1 MEEMF
6 RWSGAEPEE
15 IGTVLDVGCGF
26 GGTSRLLASKL
37 PSASVKGITLSP
49 EQVRRGTE
57 LAKEK
62 GLGNVSFE
70 VMDALKMDF
79 PDNSFDMVWACESG
93 EHMPDKKA
101 YVDEMVRVLKPGG
114 TIVIATWCQRETPP
128 AFAPEE
134 KQRLQFL
141 YDEWS
146 HPHFISI
153 EEYVRLMEA
162 TGDLEVRKPTS
173 VIVLPLLP
181 FAFVDTQAIDR
192 SINRTSM
199 SRVGPR
205 LAQIQFD
212 PAKPRAPNTP
222 HVDASSSPP
231 RLLAERRLGQLER
244 SDDPKL
250 AAFDLGWRLG
260 PMDRREEGAQS
271 VVRRRTLCA
280 ASRHNGGGTTIG

>member
-1 MEEMF
+1 MF
-6 RWSGAEPEE
+6 RWSGAAPEE

-114 TIVIATWCQRETPP
+114 TIVIATWGQRETPP

-173 VIVLPLLP
+173 VIALPLLP

-205 LAQIQFD
+205 LAQFNSTLRS
-212 PAKPRAPNTP
+212 PGRLTRHTSTRLRHH
-222 HVDASSSPP
+222 HVS
-231 RLLAERRLGQLER
+231 L
-244 SDDPKL
+244 
-250 AAFDLGWRLG
+250 
-260 PMDRREEGAQS
+260 QS
-271 VVRRRTLCA
+271 VGSANWNDQTIPSWRHSIWVGVWDPWIVVRKGPRVWYVDGHFALLPA
-280 ASRHNGGGTTIG
+280 TTEAVQPSANIS